1 MSTVEREYI
10 KHVDE
15 EILNASGESLKKL
28 QELDMKTQLQ
38 ENTFYDAYSS
48 FKEEEPKK
56 EKITSSTKSSRKK
69 NPK

>member
-48 FKEEEPKK
+48 FNEEPIK
-56 EKITSSTKSSRKK
+56 EKIASSTKSSSKK